1 MVDGR
6 ARSGRAGRGAAAVL
20 GFGGGSSALVVLLGL
35 AGWAAGQTA
44 DPVSLGES
52 VPRGAASRVRI
63 ELKAQ
68 GLFRPALPPDKM
80 GPEAKMPKPVSLDV
94 QTRLIFN
101 ERVIA
106 LAGEATAVD
115 TTGGRA
121 AGGAARGKPVR
132 VVRHVMQAAS
142 AINGEKGE
150 IRPMTAVLRPEVA
163 LLVAERSDVDG
174 PVVVF
179 SPAGPLTRSELEVV
193 QAVGDPLAIAE
204 ILPAGPVKTGRSWR
218 VGEAAARGIS
228 QYDAI
233 TANTLEAV
241 LESVDEARAIV
252 RLHGRVEGSLQGAQ
266 GLMTCDGVL
275 TFDRRRGWID
285 RFELNRAESRRPG
298 PIEAGLDVKS
308 TLTFT
313 RVAEN
318 PPATLSDA
326 ALAKVSLRA
335 APQSFWLALEA
346 PDGKS
351 YLLHDRR
358 WHVFWDDRK
367 LVVLK
372 RLEGSRVVAQCNVVV
387 GPPAGRGKHQDPD
400 QFRDEVRRVL
410 GPRFVQFIGTGTVDG
425 DPAGGF
431 RYKVGV
437 QGREGD
443 LGVVWYYYLVAGP
456 EGDQLVVTYT
466 LAARD
471 AQAFGDQDA
480 EMIGTLRWH
489 QARQADARRR

>member
-1 MVDGR
+1 MDQGR
-6 ARSGRAGRGAAAVL
+6 AKSGGTGWWRAGVL
-20 GFGGGSSALVVLLGL
+20 GCGEGTAVLVVLLGL
-35 AGWAAGQTA
+35 AGWATGQTA
-44 DPVSLGES
+44 EAVILGES

-63 ELKAQ
+63 ELKAR
-68 GLFRPALPPDKM
+68 GLFRPPLPPDKM
-80 GPEAKMPKPVSLDV
+80 TPGAKMPKPMALDV

-101 ERVIA
+101 ERVLA
-106 LAGEATAVD
+106 LAGEGTANS
-115 TTGGRA
+115 TSRGQA
-121 AGGAARGKPVR
+121 AGSPVRGKPVR

-150 IRPMTAVLRPEVA
+150 IRPMSAVLRPEVA
-163 LLVAERSDVDG
+163 LLVAERSTADG
-174 PVVVF
+174 SVVVF
-179 SPAGPLTRSELEVV
+179 CPSGPLKREELEVV

-204 ILPAGPVKTGRSWR
+204 ILPSAPVRPGRSWR
-218 VGEAAARGIS
+218 IGEAAARGIS

-233 TANTLEAV
+233 KANTLDAV
-241 LESVDEARAIV
+241 LESVDQARAVV
-252 RLHGRVEGSLQGAQ
+252 RLHGRIEGSLQGAQ

-275 TFDRRRGWID
+275 TFDRRRGWIE
-285 RFELNRAESRRPG
+285 RLELNRNESRRPG
-298 PIEAGLDVKS
+298 PIEVGLDVKS

-326 ALAKVSLRA
+326 ALATASLETTPQRLWLTQD
-335 APQSFWLALEA
+335 APG
-346 PDGKS
+346 GKAH
-351 YLLHDRR
+351 LLHDRH
-358 WHVFWDDRK
+358 WHQFWDDPK

-372 RLEGSRVVAQCNVVV
+372 RLDGSRVVAQCNLVVA
-387 GPPAGRGKHQDPD
+387 PPAGRGQHQDPS

-410 GPRFVQFIGTGTVDG
+410 GQRFVQFIGTGTVGG

-431 RYKVGV
+431 RFKVGV

-456 EGDQLVVTYT
+456 DGNQLVVTYT

-471 AQAFGDQDA
+471 AQTFGDQDA

-489 QARQADARRR
+489 QPRQADARRR